1 MGERASYT
9 IKSEIDEVLRWKE
22 GKIQVLL
29 VDSDPIW
36 QQRIVELINA
46 EPDMN
51 IFHIATNKE
60 SAVRASEQLD
70 LDVMILDLVLHSSQ
84 QDGLHTISEVLKNKS
99 MPIIIL
105 TFLYEPEIIVEAM
118 LAGAINYITKI
129 NYVDVSNAVREAYR
143 GQSSLHA
150 DVAKILRQE
159 IGFDKRKELHQM
171 LTPTEKEILQL
182 IGLGYK
188 QPVIRE
194 LLGITENTMKSHV
207 RNIIRKFNANSIH
220 EVAEKAKRRGL
231 YDRQDRITC

>member
-1 MGERASYT
+1 MEERASYAL
-9 IKSEIDEVLRWKE
+9 EVDEVVRWKE

-36 QQRIVELINA
+36 QQRMAGLINA

-51 IFHIATNKE
+51 LFHIATNKE
-60 SAVRASEQLD
+60 SAIRASEQLD

-84 QDGLHTISEVLKNKS
+84 QDGLHTISEVLKIKS

-105 TFLYEPEIIVEAM
+105 TFLYEPEIIVEAI

-129 NYVDVSNAVREAYR
+129 NYMDVANAVREAYR

-150 DVAKILRQE
+150 DVANILRKE
-159 IGFDKRKELHQM
+159 IGFDKQKELHLM

-182 IGLGYK
+182 IGWGYK

-194 LLGITENTMKSHV
+194 LLGVTENTMKSHV
-207 RNIIRKFNANSIH
+207 RNIIRKFNASSIH
-220 EVAEKAKRRGL
+220 EAAEKAKRRGL
-231 YDRQDRITC
+231 YNRQDRITC